1 MPQGPT
7 SSDPARHAHA
17 PGDPQ
22 PDPTLGWDVA
32 GNPLDEADGWRPVP
46 PGVDLMADPEQWE
59 AWLAAADSGDPPPDP
74 EQDPGW
80 CPDPAD
86 PALPDDVDL
95 DGLRAESR
103 RIAAGKAAE
112 QAAEAEWA
120 AGLPPDADVPQAGVK
135 VGRRGPGMPGS
146 ARRIPGEYAGPA
158 GGFGAGQPLDVA
170 PGGGVLLGF
179 AEDAAGAGDRF
190 TGASD
195 DELAGIIGAL
205 DRAEAT
211 ACSLKHAALA
221 EFTRRRPAPGRGLEG
236 PAQLPAER
244 EEFAGDEIAQLLA
257 EGRGTAEGMLDLAR
271 DLEVKLPGTKAAF
284 RAGTV
289 RHAKAQIIAWATAM
303 LDPEGARAAEDKVL
317 DRAGRLTPGGLRSA
331 IAQAVMQ
338 VAPEKARRRREDAQK
353 DARVQRWAEDS
364 GNAALAG
371 RELPPAEV
379 LAADQRISWWARQ
392 LKKAGLGGSMDELR
406 ARAYL
411 DLLLDKD
418 SRPAAPADGTTN
430 TSDTTDTSGES
441 GSGDATDSSGGNSG
455 DSGNSD
461 GNGGDSGNGGGGP
474 AGGPG
479 TGGSGPPDPADPAA
493 PRTPP
498 GAGARPSGFAGRLH
512 LTVPLTTLL
521 DLADRPGEIPG
532 LGPVDPWLARD
543 LARAAAAN
551 PQTTWCLTVTDAAW
565 TRHRARLRPARTQ
578 KPREAPRQA
587 TPAPGAGRP
596 RPAGPDPRDRPGPAR
611 VHLRPARPGR
621 AAGRVRFLAAR
632 HRHPRAARPGRRGAP
647 DRHRDL

>member
-1 MPQGPT
+1 MSTP
-7 SSDPARHAHA
+7 
-17 PGDPQ
+17 
-22 PDPTLGWDVA
+22 
-32 GNPLDEADGWRPVP
+32 
-46 PGVDLMADPEQWE
+46 
-59 AWLAAADSGDPPPDP
+59 
-74 EQDPGW
+74 
-80 CPDPAD
+80 
-86 PALPDDVDL
+86 
-95 DGLRAESR
+95 
-103 RIAAGKAAE
+103 
-112 QAAEAEWA
+112 
-120 AGLPPDADVPQAGVK
+120 
-135 VGRRGPGMPGS
+135 
-146 ARRIPGEYAGPA
+146 GPA

-211 ACSLKHAALA
+211 ACALKHAALA
-221 EFTRRRPAPGRGLEG
+221 EFTRRRPAPGCAPQG
-236 PAQLPAER
+236 PALLPAER

-284 RAGTV
+284 RAGTL

-303 LDPEGARAAEDKVL
+303 LDPGEARAAEDKVL
-317 DRAGRLTPGGLRSA
+317 GRAGRLTPGGLRSA
-331 IAQAVMQ
+331 IARAVME
-338 VAPEKARRRREDAQK
+338 VAPGKARKRREDAAK

-418 SRPAAPADGTTN
+418 SRPAAPASDGTSSVTGE
-430 TSDTTDTSGES
+430 TGES
-441 GSGDATDSSGGNSG
+441 GATGETGKTGEPGKTGETGGSGGSG
-455 DSGNSD
+455 A
-461 GNGGDSGNGGGGP
+461 NGGAETDGP
-474 AGGPG
+474 R
-479 TGGSGPPDPADPAA
+479 TGQSGPPDPAGPM
-493 PRTPP
+493 TPP
-498 GAGARPSGFAGRLH
+498 GAGVRPSGFIGRLH

-521 DLADRPGEIPG
+521 GLADRPGEIPG

-543 LARAAAAN
+543 PARAAAAN
-551 PQTTWCLTVTDAAW
+551 PTTTWCLTVTDGQGHAIG
-565 TRHRARLRPARTQ
+565 HGCARLMPKNQRRRP
-578 KPREAPRQA
+578 PGGGDPG
-587 TPAPGAGRP
+587 APGGP
-596 RPAGPDPRDRPGPAR
+596 GPPDP
-611 VHLRPARPGR
+611 
-621 AAGRVRFLAAR
+621 
-632 HRHPRAARPGRRGAP
+632 PRAASLDGPGFAFTAGDGHGPPGGYGSWRFTTGIAGQRDLAFAVDPVATGTCDHRFEAAGHDPGRKLRHLTQIRHGTCTAP
-647 DRHRDL
+647 TCRRPSIQADFEHNVPYETGGRTCLCNGGPKCRHDHRLKQDPRWKVEQVTPATFRWTAPSGRTCTTEATRYPI